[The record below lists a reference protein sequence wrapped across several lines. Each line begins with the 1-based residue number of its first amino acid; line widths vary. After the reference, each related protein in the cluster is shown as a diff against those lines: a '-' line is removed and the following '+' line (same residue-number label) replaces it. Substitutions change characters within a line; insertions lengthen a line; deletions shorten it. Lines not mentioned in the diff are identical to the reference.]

1 MKHIFII
8 NQECKAI
15 MSGNEIRSFL
25 MNKENF
31 EYLVFNRNYVG
42 HEAEL
47 VSKMCRLFQEE
58 NIRFYSCGDATTLF
72 HVLRGID
79 SFQNREIAFFHNGGK
94 ADFLENF
101 EEKQLFMDLDS
112 LIGGQVTYLDYV
124 QLQDVI
130 CCNSLSVGADVRM
143 QLIADKIKKNMSIS
157 DNFAYRLALLLDT
170 LVGFKSEELHI
181 TIDGKNYNGNYLL
194 VHIANGKCYNSIFYP
209 TKEHTPVDGELDILL
224 WKESTTM
231 RWLEGYNAY
240 RMGNL
245 ETLSDVLIHLKGKQ
259 FKISSSDGRQ
269 LLFQCDG
276 VEQYC
281 EEMSGNLQQRGIPF
295 VLPKGVGVIGKEGV
309 DG

>member
-25 MNKENF
+25 MNKDNF

-143 QLIADKIKKNMSIS
+143 QLIADKIKKTMSIS

-194 VHIANGKCYNSIFYP
+194 AHIANGKCYNSIFYP

-245 ETLSDVLIHLKGKQ
+245 ATLSDVLIHIKGKQ
-259 FKISSSDGRQ
+259 FKISSSDGRK

-281 EEMSGNLQQRGIPF
+281 EEMSGNLQQGGIPF

>member
-8 NQECKAI
+8 NQECKSI
-15 MSGNEIRSFL
+15 MSGNEIRSYL

-79 SFQNREIAFFHNGGK
+79 SFQNKEIAFFHNGGK
-94 ADFLENF
+94 SEFLENF
-101 EEKQLFMDLDS
+101 KEKHLFTDLDS
-112 LIGGQVTYLDYV
+112 LIEGQVAYLDYV
-124 QLQDVI
+124 QLQDAI

-143 QLIADKIKKNMSIS
+143 QSIVEKIKKTMSLH
-157 DNFAYRLALLLDT
+157 DNFAYHLALFLDT
-170 LVGFKSEELHI
+170 LVGFKPEELHI
-181 TIDGKNYNGNYLL
+181 TVDGNNYDGNYLL

-209 TKEHTPVDGELDILL
+209 TKDHTPVDGELDILL

-231 RWLEGYNAY
+231 RWLEGYNSY
-240 RMGNL
+240 RIGNL
-245 ETLSDVLIHLKGKQ
+245 ENLTDVLIQLKGRN
-259 FKISSSDGRQ
+259 FTIASSDGRK
-269 LLFQCDG
+269 LVFQCDG

-281 EEMSGNLQQRGIPF
+281 DEMSGILQQRGIPF
-295 VLPKGVGVIGKEGV
+295 VLPKGVGVIGKEDV